1 MTEEQQTKFNILN
14 NAWSELEP
22 HVKDKK
28 TYREIMSSLFK
39 MYYKKRQAEF
49 FDEWWR
55 EVVDEFIEFPKQ
67 YWETPYFDFAGELS
81 MGFLNFWEHKK
92 KLNSEETFKEDI
104 SVAFRKEIEAI
115 GKGQD

>member
-1 MTEEQQTKFNILN
+1 MTQDQQTKFDILN

-22 HVKDKK
+22 HVKDKE

-49 FDEWWR
+49 SDEWWR

-81 MGFLNFWEHKK
+81 MGFLNFWENKK